1 MNTVFYNEVVDEL
14 ARHPDLESQ
23 LDQLAQ
29 DLYAEVDARV
39 FQFREECLRELNTK
53 IIEYASFLLELRKPP
68 VASTKKKTITFAKTP
83 DLTSC

>member
-1 MNTVFYNEVVDEL
+1 MNTAFYNEVVNEL

-29 DLYAEVDARV
+29 DPYTEVDARV

-53 IIEYASFLLELRKPP
+53 IIKYASSLLELRKPP
-68 VASTKKKTITFAKTP
+68 VASTKKKTVTFTKAP
-83 DLTSC
+83 DLTLC